1 MRIGKKMMCKYLNI
15 VLLSVVLLGCS
26 ASNDAINA
34 LKANGFT
41 DIQTDGHAFFAC
53 SKDDTFS
60 TKFTAKNKD
69 GQKVKGAVCSGWLKG
84 ATIRYD

>member
-1 MRIGKKMMCKYLNI
+1 MIKF
-15 VLLSVVLLGCS
+15 LSVVFLSTLLFGCS
-26 ASNDAINA
+26 SSNDAVKA
-34 LKANGFT
+34 LKANGFI
-41 DIQTDGHAFFAC
+41 DIQTHGHAFFNC
-53 SKDDTFS
+53 SKDDTFA